1 MKIIDTFGLPEAVV
15 NAVKNDKYDRGE
27 PLEGTVGIYTPS
39 SMSTPPQVAELYRQY
54 DDEIEEEAVTRV
66 WSLLGSSVHNILELG
81 AEHAGHEYAEE
92 RMFAKLE
99 VPAYGIYTISGMID
113 NRAPLEQAINDYKV
127 TSVWTIINGGRD
139 EWIDQLNIY
148 AWLIR
153 QNGGEVERLRIFAL
167 LRDWSWREALK
178 SDRYPSTP
186 IIEWPIIRKNDDMIE
201 AHMRARI
208 AVHEDARSGRVE
220 PCSDED
226 RWATEKRYALRKVG
240 RKGAIKVEDALEDI
254 AAYTA
259 KRFKV
264 TDVATR
270 VVTSGFGVDA
280 TGYDELFEKD
290 QYYIEERL
298 SEQIRCARYC
308 SVVQYCEQA
317 KELNVKPTMRAYGR
331 AHG

>member
-1 MKIIDTFGLPEAVV
+1 MSRIIDTFGLPEAVV
-15 NAVKNDKYDRGE
+15 NAVKNDQYDRGQ

-81 AEHAGHEYAEE
+81 AEHAGDEYAEE
-92 RMFAKLE
+92 RMFAKLD

-153 QNGGEVERLRIFAL
+153 QNGGEVERLRIYAL

-208 AVHEDARSGRVE
+208 AVHEDARSGRIE
-220 PCSDED
+220 PCSEED
-226 RWATEKRYALRKVG
+226 RWAKEPTYVIRKVG
-240 RKGAIKVEDALEDI
+240 RKTAVKVDRDLENLERWAEKKGI
-254 AAYTA
+254 
-259 KRFKV
+259 
-264 TDVATR
+264 
-270 VVTSGFGVDA
+270 VVTNHDLQSGFGI
-280 TGYDELFEKD
+280 DETVFDEFADGAEHYL
-290 QYYIEERL
+290 IVRL
-298 SEQIRCARYC
+298 GEQIRCARYC

-317 KELNVKPTMRAYGR
+317 KELNVEPTMRAYGR
-331 AHG
+331 R